1 MKLTTLILFLFL
13 AGIKVAVSAPQEQ
26 AVTGIV
32 TDAVTSEPLP
42 GVNVLIEGT
51 QTGVST
57 DLYGKYSLPKPSN
70 SAIIAFSFV
79 GYTTERITYSGQS
92 VIDVKLSQVVRTLD
106 EIVVIGYGTQK
117 KSDLTGAISTVK
129 AKDIEKS
136 TPLSVDLALQ
146 GRVPGLVVTSNS
158 GDPGNYGTTV
168 TIRGIGTVNN
178 NSPIYVVDGMIVD
191 VSDKSN
197 RASNINFLN
206 PSDIESIEVLKDAS
220 AQAIYGSRGAN
231 GVILITT
238 RKGTDGA
245 PKVTFNSTF
254 GYENLIR
261 INKVLDATEYR
272 DFVVG
277 TNYNDYIR
285 YTPNADPNTDP
296 YTLTASQPV
305 IDEYNKGFNTDW
317 MHEILRDD
325 RMSQNYDLSLTGG
338 TRDFHYAASAGYLD
352 KKGLIKLS
360 EYKRYAFRLNS
371 DYKVSRYVTLGENL
385 GITSSNQSGDWYLTS
400 IMSSALRETP
410 LTAVL
415 KPEGSVDPADPNYR
429 YNKYAPTMSGG
440 ANPVMQTEL
449 QNYPI
454 SYQTFLG
461 NIFGEVTLLKDL
473 KFRSSWGFNIAGH
486 DQSHFDPVYYLPSL
500 SNTVS
505 TLGEKYYRSNGWVWE
520 NTLTWNKKIKDH
532 LITAL
537 VGYTSE
543 YTKYKYTEVSKKG
556 TPTNDPEMQTFDAAT
571 TEATVTGG
579 YNTFSMMS
587 YFGRI
592 NYSFLDKYLLTATVR
607 RDGSSKFG
615 PGHKWGT
622 FPSFSLG
629 WKINEEGFFKGFAGD
644 FFSNLKLR
652 AGWGEIG
659 NSSLPVY
666 NAYVSQIMSNPPGDD
681 LRYIFNETVNQG
693 YWLSTIGTPDITWET
708 TGQTNVGI
716 DIAILKNSLSISADY
731 YIKNTR
737 NMLLQLPVPIYAGY
751 PPSAAPYTNAG
762 SVQNKGFEIIINYQG
777 KAGNFTYGAS
787 VNGATFSNVV
797 TSLGA
802 GNLPIISNYGTG
814 TSRTEVGS
822 SIGRYYG
829 YVTNGVFQT
838 EDEVQTYKDPD
849 DNVIQPNAHA
859 GDFRFKD
866 LNNDGI
872 IDGQDET
879 WIGSPWPKLTY
890 GFNLN
895 LGYKAFDIVLFFQG
909 SYGNDIYN
917 WGRWYGNTL
926 FQNVFEYYYK
936 NAWSGPGTSD
946 SQPIL
951 TSVDQNGN
959 YYKSSGYYVEDGSYL
974 RLKNLQLGY
983 NLPKTACEKLKI
995 TYARLWVGGTNLLTF
1010 TKYHGNDPEVG
1021 ATSSPTLDA
1030 GLDTSGYYPRPSEI
1044 TMGLTVTF

>member
-1 MKLTTLILFLFL
+1 MKLLTSFLFVL
-13 AGIKVAVSAPQEQ
+13 IVSTTVAYSSFQQ
-26 AVTGIV
+26 RTITGSV
-32 TDAVTSEPLP
+32 TDAITGEQLI
-42 GVNVLIEGT
+42 GVHVLIEGT
-51 QTGVST
+51 LIGTTT
-57 DLYGKYSLPKPSN
+57 DLNGKFSLPKPEN
-70 SAIIAFSFV
+70 GAVIAFSFI
-79 GYTTERITYSGQS
+79 GYTTERISYTGQPL
-92 VIDVKLSQVVRTLD
+92 IDLKLSQNVQALD
-106 EIVVIGYGTQK
+106 EVVIIGYGTIK

-129 AKDIEKS
+129 AIDIEKF
-136 TPLSVDLALQ
+136 TQLNVETALQ
-146 GRVPGLVVTSNS
+146 GKVPGLVVISNS
-158 GDPGNYGTTV
+158 GDPGNWGTTV

-191 VSDKSN
+191 VSDPSN
-197 RASNINFLN
+197 RANNINFLN
-206 PSDIESIEVLKDAS
+206 PSDIESVEVLKDAS

-245 PKVTFNSTF
+245 SKVMFSTTF

-261 INKVLDATEYR
+261 KNKVLDATEYR
-272 DFVVG
+272 DFVVE
-277 TNYNDYIR
+277 TNFNDYNR
-285 YTPNADPNTDP
+285 YTPGADPEKDP
-296 YTLTASQPV
+296 YTLAASKPV

-325 RMSQNYDLSLTGG
+325 RLSQNYDISLTGG

-385 GITSSNQSGDWYLTS
+385 GITSSNQSGDWYLTQ
-400 IMSSALRETP
+400 IVSSAFRETP
-410 LTAVL
+410 LTSVL
-415 KPEGSVDPADPNYR
+415 KTDGSVDPTDPNYR
-429 YNKYAPTMSGG
+429 YDKYAPTMGGG
-440 ANPVMQTEL
+440 ANPVMETEL
-449 QNYPI
+449 QNYPL
-454 SYQTFLG
+454 SYLTMVG
-461 NIFGEVTLLKDL
+461 NIFAEGTLLKDL
-473 KFRSSWGFNIAGH
+473 KFRTSWGFNIARD
-486 DQSHFDPVYYLPSL
+486 DQSHFDPVYYLPKL
-500 SNTVS
+500 SNSVS
-505 TLGEKYYRSNGWVWE
+505 TLTENYYWSNGWVWE
-520 NTLTWNKKIKDH
+520 NTLTWNKKIKNH
-532 LITAL
+532 LITVL

-543 YTKYKYTEVSKKG
+543 YTKNKHTQVSKKG
-556 TPTNDPEMQTFDAAT
+556 TPANDPEMQTFDATT
-571 TEATVTGG
+571 TEASVTGG
-579 YNTFSMMS
+579 YNTFSMIS
-587 YFGRI
+587 YFGRV
-592 NYSFLDKYLLTATVR
+592 NYSFKDRYLLTTTVR

-629 WKINEEGFFKGFAGD
+629 WKINEEGFFKSFARD

-659 NSSLPVY
+659 NTSLPVY
-666 NAYVSQIMSNPPGDD
+666 NAYVSQVMSYPPSDD
-681 LRYIFNETVNQG
+681 LRYIFNETVHQG

-708 TGQTNVGI
+708 TEQINFGI
-716 DIAILKNSLSISADY
+716 DIAILKNSLSVSADY
-731 YIKNTR
+731 YIKNTK

-751 PPSAAPYTNAG
+751 PPNAAPYTNAG
-762 SVQNKGFEIIINYQG
+762 SVQNKGFEVIINYQG
-777 KAGNFTYGAS
+777 KTGNFTYGAS
-787 VNGATFSNVV
+787 VNGASFRNVV
-797 TSLGA
+797 TGLGA
-802 GNLPIISNYGTG
+802 ESLPIISNYG

-822 SIGRYYG
+822 SIGRFHG
-829 YVTNGVFQT
+829 YEINGVFQT
-838 EDEVQTYKDPD
+838 EDEVQNYKDPGG
-849 DNVIQPNAHA
+849 NIIQPNAHA

-866 LNNDGI
+866 LNGDGK
-872 IDGQDET
+872 IDGFDET

-895 LGYKAFDIVLFFQG
+895 LGYKAFDLVMLFQG
-909 SYGNDIYN
+909 SYGNYIYN
-917 WGRWYGNTL
+917 FGRWYGNTV
-926 FQNVFEYYYK
+926 FTNVFEYYYK
-936 NAWSGPGTSD
+936 NAWRGQGTSD

-951 TSVDQNGN
+951 TSIDQNGN

-995 TYARLWVGGTNLLTF
+995 TNARLWVGGTNLLTF

-1030 GLDTSGYYPRPSEI
+1030 GLDQNAYYPKPSEI